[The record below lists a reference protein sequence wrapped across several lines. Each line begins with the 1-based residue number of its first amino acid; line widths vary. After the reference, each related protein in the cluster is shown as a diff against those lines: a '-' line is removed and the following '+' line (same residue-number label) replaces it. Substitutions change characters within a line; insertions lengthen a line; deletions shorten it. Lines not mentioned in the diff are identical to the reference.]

1 MPASRQA
8 RTLERLRPRAAG
20 IVSRG
25 EVERGHAFPDPHTGG
40 PSRFPLVSCEEAW
53 AALKAFKPL
62 ATERVPVEEA
72 CGRVL
77 AGDLR
82 AALDLPHFTRSY
94 MDGYAVRAR
103 DTAAATAASP
113 VRPRVVGAVE
123 MGRAAHMRIGRGEAC
138 RIPTGGM
145 LPPGAD
151 AVVMVEYTREP
162 GDGTVEVH
170 HAARPG
176 EHVMRRGVDVRRG
189 QLLFRR
195 GHRVR
200 PRDVGALTGIGV
212 SRVLVYRRP
221 RVALIA
227 TGDEIVPPHVTPKPG
242 QVRSINQY
250 ALGAMIVA
258 AGGIALDCGVI
269 PDRCAAIARTLAR
282 ALRDADAVLISG
294 GSSVGVK
301 DLTPMVIRTM
311 PRAKILVHGI
321 RVKPG
326 KPTII
331 ARAAG
336 KPVLGLPGHPVSAL
350 VIFELFG
357 APLLRQIGGEPPA
370 QALVPRWRVPAR
382 LTAPV
387 VSQLGREDYVSVA
400 LEEDGD
406 GWLARP
412 LAGGSAE
419 IFDLVHADGVVR
431 IGPESARCAAGSPV
445 VVRLF
450 G

>member
-1 MPASRQA
+1 MPASRQTRA
-8 RTLERLRPRAAG
+8 LGRLRPRAAG
-20 IVSRG
+20 IISRG
-25 EVERGHAFPDPHTGG
+25 EAERGHARPDPHTGG

-53 AALKAFKPL
+53 ATLKAFKPL

-72 CGRVL
+72 SGRVL

-103 DTAAATAASP
+103 DTSAATAASP
-113 VRPRVVGAVE
+113 ARLRVVGAVE
-123 MGRAAHMRIGRGEAC
+123 MGHAAHIRIGRGEAC

-151 AVVMVEYTREP
+151 AVVMVEHTFEP
-162 GDGTVEVH
+162 GDGSVEVRR
-170 HAARPG
+170 AALPG

-195 GHRVR
+195 GRRFR

-250 ALGAMIVA
+250 ALGALIVA

-269 PDRCAAIARTLAR
+269 PDRRAAIARTLAR

-301 DLTPMVIRTM
+301 DLTPAVIRTM

-370 QALVPRWRVPAR
+370 QALVPRWRMPAR
-382 LTAPV
+382 LAAPV
-387 VSQLGREDYVSVA
+387 ISQVGREDYVRVA

-419 IFDLVHADGVVR
+419 IFDLVHADGMVR
-431 IGPESARCAAGSPV
+431 IGPESAGLAAGSPV